1 MHHDA
6 AVFEEPSQ
14 ITNKT
19 FLEFHDG
26 LKPKV
31 RDKISF
37 PPTFAYKCSL
47 FICFFF
53 FPPIDFVIVSL
64 GCRNKIL

>member
-47 FICFFF
+47 FICFFS
-53 FPPIDFVIVSL
+53 P
-64 GCRNKIL
+64 N